1 MEEVSV
7 RQGIHLDKKDIA
19 IKKPS
24 HQIFLLRLGP
34 TLVGNES
41 HQFQEY
47 VERLLQCDRNRFIV
61 DFGEV
66 GYIDSRGLATL
77 IACSRK
83 ARRQGGD
90 LRLVR
95 LSQRIRAILR
105 AGGLISLF
113 EILDTLE
120 QAQVS
125 FGRGQMSFGRPEGQ
139 AERRREIVA
148 EPWNFPQLQSIRFEP

>member
-1 MEEVSV
+1 M
-7 RQGIHLDKKDIA
+7 DKEDIP

-47 VERLLQCDRNRFIV
+47 VERLVQCDRNRFIV

-83 ARRQGGD
+83 ARRPGGD

-105 AGGLISLF
+105 ASRLISLF

-125 FGRGQMSFGRPEGQ
+125 LGRGQMSFGRPEVRWRGQ
-139 AERRREIVA
+139 STELSVPILMRV
-148 EPWNFPQLQSIRFEP
+148 F